1 MVVVAM
7 LLGFMGYILILNLIQ
22 VLRIPL
28 DYLTMAFALWNFS
41 VTGLIS
47 VFWKGPMWVQQ
58 MYLTVMSS
66 LMVRCVTHGIY
77 YLTLP
82 YLYAKNVSLNCSHFL
97 ILIGILFDWTGRVD
111 YMDAVGTFG
120 CLGYIHA
127 FVFGFST
134 SLRTKRSKADVSLIL
149 FARY

>member
-1 MVVVAM
+1 M
-7 LLGFMGYILILNLIQ
+7 LLGFMGYVLILNLIQ

-66 LMVRCVTHGIY
+66 LMVCIVAPLRAYSICSRILVFSDLPLTCSYFPITLGIF
-77 YLTLP
+77 
-82 YLYAKNVSLNCSHFL
+82 LN
-97 ILIGILFDWTGRVD
+97 WAGRVD
-111 YMDAVGTFG
+111 YMDVVGAFS
-120 CLGYIHA
+120 CLGYGHA
-127 FVFGFST
+127 FGHHFDSSSST
-134 SLRTKRSKADVSLIL
+134 P
-149 FARY
+149 FQN

>member
-58 MYLTVMSS
+58 MYLTIMSS
-66 LMVRCVTHGIY
+66 LMVCFVLQLLMRYVFPNRTC
-77 YLTLP
+77 LTTFCFFNTCDCFNNNRP
-82 YLYAKNVSLNCSHFL
+82 FL
-97 ILIGILFDWTGRVD
+97 
-111 YMDAVGTFG
+111 
-120 CLGYIHA
+120 
-127 FVFGFST
+127 
-134 SLRTKRSKADVSLIL
+134 
-149 FARY
+149 

>member
-1 MVVVAM
+1 M

-66 LMVRCVTHGIY
+66 LMVCIVE
-77 YLTLP
+77 LTRAYPSCSITLVFNA
-82 YLYAKNVSLNCSHFL
+82 LSLTCSYFQ
-97 ILIGILFDWTGRVD
+97 
-111 YMDAVGTFG
+111 
-120 CLGYIHA
+120 
-127 FVFGFST
+127 
-134 SLRTKRSKADVSLIL
+134 SL
-149 FARY
+149 

>member
-58 MYLTVMSS
+58 MYLTIMSS
-66 LMVRCVTHGIY
+66 LMVRCVTYGIY
-77 YLTLP
+77 WAQP
-82 YLYAKNVSLNCSHFL
+82 HLYAEDVSLNCSHFST
-97 ILIGILFDWTGRVD
+97 LIGILFDWIGRVD

-120 CLGYIHA
+120 CLGYVHA
-127 FVFGFST
+127 FAFGSLT
-134 SLRTKRSKADVSLIL
+134 SL
-149 FARY
+149 